1 MISFC
6 EAIAKEEG
14 WLIPESLC
22 RRNNNPGN
30 IRYDFYSAS
39 VLGATG
45 DNEGYAVFPSAQAG
59 YDAMSK
65 LLIEE
70 YAGLTL
76 EDAIAKWA
84 PPSDHNPTTAYIDNV
99 CAWTSFTP
107 ATILTADLLQPPTLT
122 EE

>member
-14 WLIPESLC
+14 WLIPGSLG

-30 IRYDFYSAS
+30 IRYDLYSAS

-45 DNEGYAVFPSAQAG
+45 DDKGYAVFPSVQAG
-59 YDAMSK
+59 YNAMSK
-65 LLIEE
+65 LLLEE
-70 YAGLTL
+70 YAGLSVK
-76 EDAIAKWA
+76 DAITKWA

-99 CAWTSFTP
+99 CTWTGFTP
-107 ATILTADLLQPPTLT
+107 STILTPDLLEPPT
-122 EE
+122 EEQ